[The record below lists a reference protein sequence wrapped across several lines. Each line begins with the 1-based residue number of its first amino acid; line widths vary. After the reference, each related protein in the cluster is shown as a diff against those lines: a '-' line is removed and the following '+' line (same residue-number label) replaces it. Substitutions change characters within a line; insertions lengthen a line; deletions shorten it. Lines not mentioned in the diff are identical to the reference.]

1 MDHAE
6 LTPNNQPQP
15 YEFIVHTFGC
25 KVNTYDTGLIQKNLS
40 QNGFTQA
47 SQKKSPNAIHV
58 LNTCAVTA
66 EATQQ
71 AVRMIRK
78 IKSKEPLATV
88 VVTGCAAQVDTGAFE
103 NLPGASMIVA
113 NSHKGLLPQ
122 LLDQYFKGD
131 LKQKT
136 FKSNIF
142 KKEDLELGGGEESHH
157 TRSFLK
163 IQDGC
168 NSFCA
173 FCIIPYARGKSR
185 SIPILSLVEKIK
197 QLETQNVKEVVLT
210 GVHIGDYGDDSF
222 GALKVIED
230 LVEAVLQKTNISR
243 IRLSSLEPIE
253 LSDRLLDLFKN
264 PRLCSHFH
272 MSIQSADTEV
282 LKEMKRKYG
291 EAEVRA
297 SLENISRRIPNSFVG
312 MDVIAGFPTET
323 DEQFEN
329 TYKVLSETPWTRLH
343 VFPYSERQGTR
354 AAQLPQVMQMKR
366 KERALR
372 LRELSLHRLQ
382 SEALKQVGM
391 TKQALILNKPSSTYQ
406 GITRDYWNI
415 NLKLADEE
423 VAILKNSEVFVK
435 VTGVNVAD
443 NDVILSAGLVNA

>member
-1 MDHAE
+1 MDHSE
-6 LTPNNQPQP
+6 LSLQKTPQP
-15 YEFIVHTFGC
+15 YDFVVHTFGC
-25 KVNTYDTGLIQKNLS
+25 KVNTYDTGLIQKNLKQNGYINGNDKKS
-40 QNGFTQA
+40 QN
-47 SQKKSPNAIHV
+47 SIHI

-78 IKSKEPLATV
+78 IKAKQPLATV
-88 VVTGCAAQVDTGAFE
+88 IVTGCAAQVDTGAFE
-103 NLPGASMIVA
+103 NLPGADLVVA

-122 LLDQYFKGD
+122 LMDQFFKGT

-142 KKEDLELGGGEESHH
+142 KKEDLEANGGEEIHH

-168 NSFCA
+168 NSFCS

-185 SIPILSLVEKIK
+185 SIQIADLVTKIK
-197 QLETQNVKEVVLT
+197 HLENQNVKEVVLT
-210 GVHIGDYGDDSF
+210 GVHIGDYVDDSF
-222 GALKVIED
+222 LKPRMIED
-230 LVEAVLQKTNISR
+230 LVEQLLLQTKMPR
-243 IRLSSLEPIE
+243 FRLSSLEPIE
-253 LSDRLLDLFKN
+253 LSDRLVDLYKDD
-264 PRLCSHFH
+264 RLCPHFH

-291 EAEVRA
+291 EVEVRN
-297 SLENISRRIPNSFVG
+297 SLLKIATQVPGSFVG

-323 DEQFEN
+323 DLQFEN

-372 LRELSLHRLQ
+372 LRELSLHRFQ
-382 SEALKQVGM
+382 SEALKQIGKV
-391 TKQALILNKPSSTYQ
+391 KNALILNKPGTVTQAIS
-406 GITRDYWNI
+406 RDYWN
-415 NLKLADEE
+415 LQLGLELS
-423 VAILKNSEVFVK
+423 AIEKLKNSERFVK
-435 VTGVNVAD
+435 ITGVEM
-443 NDVILSAGLVNA
+443 NDQDVVLKASLINA